1 MIAVNS
7 VLTHIFQSGMLIL
20 TKSRRD
26 VKAVEHKTE
35 ETLTLTVEQIA
46 RVLGISRGLAY
57 QMAREGKIPTL
68 RFGKR
73 IVVPSKAIERLLQE
87 PGLANSEHPGSN
99 KCNPQRG

>member
-1 MIAVNS
+1 MGS
-7 VLTHIFQSGMLIL
+7 
-20 TKSRRD
+20 D
-26 VKAVEHKTE
+26 VKAVQRKTE
-35 ETLTLTVEQIA
+35 ETLTLTVEQTA

-73 IVVPSKAIERLLQE
+73 IVVPRKAIERLLQE
-87 PGLANSEHPGSN
+87 PGLANSEHSGSN